1 VEHANLDEDRAAR
14 TAAIRNAE
22 QPREWQQLGRKLPKS
37 LRNNGCGDLYYIFTR
52 IRDTLRVSPATE
64 AGIADELW
72 SMDDLVRRIGER
84 FLPPAGPRGPY
95 NKKTGSG
102 IAATGGD
109 DT

>member
-1 VEHANLDEDRAAR
+1 MCLNVRLVLGCIRDGLNDR
-14 TAAIRNAE
+14 I
-22 QPREWQQLGRKLPKS
+22 WKRKLPKS

-52 IRDTLRVSPATE
+52 IHDTLRVSPATE
-64 AGIADELW
+64 AGIADVLW

>member
-1 VEHANLDEDRAAR
+1 LVGER
-14 TAAIRNAE
+14 
-22 QPREWQQLGRKLPKS
+22 QLSGTRKIGLNGNIWKRKLPKS

-52 IRDTLRVSPATE
+52 IHDTLRVSPATE
-64 AGIADELW
+64 AGIADVLW